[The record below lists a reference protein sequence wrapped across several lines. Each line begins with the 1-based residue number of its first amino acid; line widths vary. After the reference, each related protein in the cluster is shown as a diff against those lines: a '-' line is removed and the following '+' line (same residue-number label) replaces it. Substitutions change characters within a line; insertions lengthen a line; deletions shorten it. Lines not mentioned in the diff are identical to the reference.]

1 MTATRDLM
9 LRPRAEDLAAGV
21 RAVSLSEPWASMV
34 ALGWKRNET
43 RSWRTG
49 YRGWLAIHA
58 AKSIDRD
65 FTELQVRQG
74 RLPRASLA
82 TMAGAPHP
90 PSSPGATWCG
100 HVVAI
105 AQLVRIESTGV
116 GLTAIEWA
124 MGRYG
129 IAELEL
135 GDYSAGRYVWRLAN
149 VWRLEAPAPASGRLG
164 VWTWRPPADLRL
176 ARVENQ
182 TGF

>member
-9 LRPRAEDLAAGV
+9 LRPLAKDLGAGV
-21 RAVSLSEPWASMV
+21 HAVSLSEPWASMV

-43 RSWRTG
+43 RSWRTR

-58 AKSIDRD
+58 AQSIDRD

-105 AQLVRIESTGV
+105 AQLVRIERVQGF
-116 GLTAIEWA
+116 
-124 MGRYG
+124 MGQGYPLGEYG
-129 IAELEL
+129 PVELEL

-164 VWTWRPPADLRL
+164 VWTWQPPADLRL